1 MAGHRNRC
9 RTARRRARRTSVAVA
24 VVVLALGGCAR
35 DTSTAAGSTASVID
49 LYEGGVWRRV
59 PHDEAVFGGD
69 GYQSMLAITAGGP
82 GLVAVGYEAIGGD
95 SDAAVWTS
103 PDGVTWSQVPHDE
116 AVFGGEGPQKMLAVV
131 AGGPGLVAV
140 GYEFSDEHRDAAV
153 WTSVDGLTWVR
164 VAHDESVFGGEGP
177 QEMLAVVAGGP
188 GLVAVGHDF
197 ADGDGDAAVWTS
209 EDGMIWTRVCQETEV
224 FGGDS
229 YQMMT
234 AVAVGGPGLVAV
246 GRDGESGAVWTSVD
260 GLTWLRVAH
269 DEAVFGGGMQC
280 QITGI
285 TVGGPG
291 LVAVGSECRPDFS
304 NPAVDMLA
312 APCSLGGSWTAA
324 VWVSPDGVAWT
335 RVPCDGEVFGGE
347 LLGMVSIRGGY
358 FGLVAVGWHV
368 WTSQDGFTWT
378 RHADDEL
385 SYGLLEDVTAGGT
398 GLVAVGWVFDCGD
411 EDGGTTDGDPAIA
424 VCNDS
429 DAAVWVF
436 HPS

>member
-140 GYEFSDEHRDAAV
+140 G
-153 WTSVDGLTWVR
+153 
-164 VAHDESVFGGEGP
+164 
-177 QEMLAVVAGGP
+177 
-188 GLVAVGHDF
+188 HDF

-246 GRDGESGAVWTSVD
+246 GRDVCGRPDLVAGCPRRGRVWWRHAVPDDRDHRRRSRFGGCGVRMPARFLESGCRYACGPLQSWGELD
-260 GLTWLRVAH
+260 C
-269 DEAVFGGGMQC
+269 GGM
-280 QITGI
+280 
-285 TVGGPG
+285 
-291 LVAVGSECRPDFS
+291 
-304 NPAVDMLA
+304 
-312 APCSLGGSWTAA
+312 
-324 VWVSPDGVAWT
+324 
-335 RVPCDGEVFGGE
+335 
-347 LLGMVSIRGGY
+347 
-358 FGLVAVGWHV
+358 
-368 WTSQDGFTWT
+368 GFPRWS
-378 RHADDEL
+378 RLD
-385 SYGLLEDVTAGGT
+385 AGA
-398 GLVAVGWVFDCGD
+398 L
-411 EDGGTTDGDPAIA
+411 
-424 VCNDS
+424 
-429 DAAVWVF
+429 
-436 HPS
+436 